1 MVKKGKL
8 RVETC
13 KKFGLALSTLQTFL
27 RDEKKVEF
35 ENNRDA
41 KRKAIRVFPHNE
53 LEKNLVKWAHI
64 MRENKILLSG
74 PVVQEKAMEFAEAM
88 KVTDFVTS
96 NGWLDPFK

>member
-13 KKFGLALSTLQTFL
+13 KKKLAMAFL

-35 ENNRDA
+35 ENNCDA
-41 KRKAIRVFPHNE
+41 KCKAIRVFPHNE
-53 LEKNLVKWAHI
+53 LEQNLVKWAHV

-74 PVVQEKAMEFAEAM
+74 PMVQEKAMEFAEAM